1 VHKTLYYVGR
11 RLISEQRR
19 ERLKATHARG
29 RKKLWPLIR
38 IVNGGF
44 DSVALRAELMQR
56 LPAAFDVL
64 MVHCSY
70 DDMLPMYS
78 EGVGHLLTVLR
89 DLCGAERT
97 LVMPA
102 FTYLA
107 AEGDLAG
114 YFAAHPRFDA
124 RRQPSQMGLLSEV
137 FRRTPGVLRSLHP
150 THSVCALGPL
160 AASITAE
167 HHLGGTTFGVR
178 SPFARMAELDT
189 VILGLGK
196 PYYRVLTQIHAAED
210 LLGDRFPLP
219 RAFREVE
226 MVLVDGKTE
235 HPYRFWAD
243 LNPINGRL
251 DRLPSMLAPGD
262 LNEWRFHGVPLF
274 WTRAGRVTDVL
285 VEAGRRGKTLYAGPT
300 LV

>member
-1 VHKTLYYVGR
+1 MRKTLYYLAR

-19 ERLKATHARG
+19 ARLKATRARG

-38 IVNGGF
+38 IVNGRF
-44 DSVALRAELMQR
+44 DSAALREELR
-56 LPAAFDVL
+56 RKLPAAFDVL
-64 MVHCSY
+64 MVHCAY

-78 EGVGHLLTVLR
+78 EGVGHLLGLLR

-107 AEGDLAG
+107 AGGDLAG
-114 YFAAHPRFDA
+114 YFTAHPRFDA
-124 RRQPSQMGLLSEV
+124 RRHPSQMGLLSEV

-167 HHLGGTTFGVR
+167 HHLGGTTFGAR
-178 SPFARMAELDT
+178 SPFARMAELDA
-189 VILGLGK
+189 VIIGLGK
-196 PYYRVLTQIHAAED
+196 PYYRALTQIHAAED

-219 RAFREVE
+219 RRFREVE

-235 HPYRFWAD
+235 HPYRFRAD

-251 DRLPSMLAPGD
+251 DRLPRVLAPGD
-262 LNEWRFHGVPLF
+262 LNEWRFHGVTIF
-274 WTRAGRVTDVL
+274 WTRAGRVTSAL
-285 VEAGRRGKTLYAGPT
+285 VEAALRGKTLYAGPT